1 MPVYADR
8 VQIGDQTGVES
19 RTKHLMHVGISAGV
33 VSSRKVAMAALPH
46 GLYGLLVLDTVGL
59 SVSFG
64 VIGHVLSINCT
75 CFPE

>member
-1 MPVYADR
+1 M
-8 VQIGDQTGVES
+8 
-19 RTKHLMHVGISAGV
+19 AG
-33 VSSRKVAMAALPH
+33 LPH

-75 CFPE
+75 CLPE